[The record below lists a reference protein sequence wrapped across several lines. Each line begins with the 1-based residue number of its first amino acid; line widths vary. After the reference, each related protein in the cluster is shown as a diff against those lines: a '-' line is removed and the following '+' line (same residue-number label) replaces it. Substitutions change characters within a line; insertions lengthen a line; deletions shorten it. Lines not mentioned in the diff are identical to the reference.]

1 VRAYICSRRV
11 TTTRT
16 EAMPLYTY
24 HCDHHGEFSAWGRM
38 SESDA
43 PQPCP
48 SCTEPAPRALAHPAI
63 GGAQAR
69 EADAAACGN
78 GLCATDAAPMAGG
91 GCCGGGA
98 CIH

>member
-1 VRAYICSRRV
+1 
-11 TTTRT
+11 
-16 EAMPLYTY
+16 MPLYTY
-24 HCDHHGEFSAWGRM
+24 QCDHHGEFSAWGRM

-48 SCTEPAPRALAHPAI
+48 TCTDPAPRALARPAI
-63 GGAQAR
+63 GGGTR
-69 EADAAACGN
+69 SGEAEAAACGN
-78 GLCATDAAPMAGG
+78 GFCTADAAPMAGG